1 MRQMDLLQSL
11 PWVERPELRIRRDPT
26 QQERQMDLLRKKQ
39 ELRLAQHSIQKH
51 RQTDQLLLELIALA
65 DSSLEH

>member
-1 MRQMDLLQSL
+1 MDQIQSQ
-11 PWVERPELRIRRDPT
+11 PWVELPELRIRMDRT

-51 RQTDQLLLELIALA
+51 RQTDQLLLELIALV
-65 DSSLEH
+65 DSLLEH